1 MPELLPPGD
10 YVAGVDIGGTKIMAV
25 VFDHTFEKVG
35 EERKRTQ
42 GRKVTGENPEDRITR
57 IIEGALE
64 AAGNPALRAIGCGCP
79 GPTDGVRGIVLDTPN
94 LGWKDFP
101 LAKML
106 EDRFGVPVVLE
117 NDVNAG
123 TYGEWRFGE
132 VADEPHVLG
141 VFPGTGIG
149 AGLIVNGQLLH
160 GHSGAAG
167 EIGHMTID
175 VDGPYCGCGKRGCL
189 ESMASRLA
197 IAGKVALLAAR
208 GDAPYILRE
217 CGTNLAD
224 IRSGDLAKAIAA
236 GETMVEGV
244 MRKAAYRVGMAVGN
258 AINLVSPGAVV
269 LGGGLVEAMEDLWL
283 EEVARGVHDHAMPML
298 RKDVRI
304 VPARLGDYA
313 VARGA
318 AHIAAE
324 SLA

>member
-1 MPELLPPGD
+1 MPELLQPGD
-10 YVAGVDIGGTKIMAV
+10 FVAGVDIGGTKIMAV
-25 VFDHTFEKVG
+25 VFDHAFEKQG
-35 EERKRTQ
+35 EERKKTR
-42 GRKVTGENPEDRITR
+42 GKRVEESPEDRIAR
-57 IIEGALE
+57 IIDAALE
-64 AAGNPALRAIGCGCP
+64 EAGGPQLRAIGCGCP
-79 GPTDGVRGIVLDTPN
+79 GPTDGERGVVIDTPN

-101 LAKML
+101 LASML
-106 EDRFGVPVVLE
+106 EKRYGVPVKLE

-132 VADEPHVLG
+132 VADEPNVLG

-160 GHSGAAG
+160 GHSGGAG

-197 IAGKVALLAAR
+197 IASQVALLAAR

-217 CGTNLAD
+217 CGTDLGD
-224 IRSGDLAKAIAA
+224 IRSGALAKAIEA
-236 GETMVEGV
+236 GESMVEGV
-244 MRKAAYRVGMAVGN
+244 VRKAAYRVGIAVGN

-269 LGGGLVEAMEDLWL
+269 LGGGLVEAMEELWID
-283 EEVARGVHDHAMPML
+283 EVSRGVHDHAMPML

-304 VPARLGDYA
+304 VAARLGDDA
-313 VARGA
+313 VAKGA
-318 AHIAAE
+318 ARIAVEA
-324 SLA
+324 LA

>member
-1 MPELLPPGD
+1 
-10 YVAGVDIGGTKIMAV
+10 
-25 VFDHTFEKVG
+25 
-35 EERKRTQ
+35 
-42 GRKVTGENPEDRITR
+42 
-57 IIEGALE
+57 
-64 AAGNPALRAIGCGCP
+64 
-79 GPTDGVRGIVLDTPN
+79 
-94 LGWKDFP
+94 
-101 LAKML
+101 
-106 EDRFGVPVVLE
+106 
-117 NDVNAG
+117 
-123 TYGEWRFGE
+123 
-132 VADEPHVLG
+132 
-141 VFPGTGIG
+141 
-149 AGLIVNGQLLH
+149 
-160 GHSGAAG
+160 
-167 EIGHMTID
+167 MTID